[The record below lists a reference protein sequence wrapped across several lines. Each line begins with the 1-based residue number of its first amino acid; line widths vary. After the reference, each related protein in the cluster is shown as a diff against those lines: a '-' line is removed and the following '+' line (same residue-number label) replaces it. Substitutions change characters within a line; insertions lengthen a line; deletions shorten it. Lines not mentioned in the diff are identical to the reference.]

1 MKYIKSFK
9 IFESI
14 NQPVV
19 PINEFLEKIRISKHL
34 IEGISNWWME
44 NRSHIKIHFFRFQT
58 SKPIAG
64 VFLGEDT
71 VCINEGMPMPPHM
84 KLFLALHESRHC
96 DQHKEGRFMDG
107 YYNTVVG
114 GDKESFL
121 RTYRELEKDANDFA
135 ISSMRQLGF
144 EREMNLEEQR
154 IRSNE
159 GAGSMVYN
167 MMKSDIEKYQPV
179 DFFDLLRKQ
188 IS

>member
-14 NQPVV
+14 NQPVI
-19 PINEFLEKIRISKHL
+19 PINEFLQRIRIPNHL
-34 IEGISNWWME
+34 INDISNWWME
-44 NRSHIKIHFFRFQT
+44 NRSHIKIHFFPFQS

-71 VCINEGMPMPPHM
+71 ICINERIPMPPHM

-107 YYNTVVG
+107 YYNTVVNN
-114 GDKESFL
+114 DKESFL
-121 RTYRELEKDANDFA
+121 RYYKELEEDANDFA
-135 ISSMRQLGF
+135 ISSMRELGF
-144 EREMNLEEQR
+144 DREMNSEEQR
-154 IRSNE
+154 LRGNE
-159 GAGSMVYN
+159 GAGNMVYN
-167 MMKSDIEKYQPV
+167 MMKDDIEKYQPI